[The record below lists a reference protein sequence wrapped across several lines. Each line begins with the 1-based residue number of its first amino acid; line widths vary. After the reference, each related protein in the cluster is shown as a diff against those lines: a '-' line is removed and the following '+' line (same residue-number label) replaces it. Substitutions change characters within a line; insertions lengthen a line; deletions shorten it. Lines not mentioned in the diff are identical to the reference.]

1 MIELS
6 KEQTFQL
13 LWERACRQ
21 KIPIKTT
28 SKIKW
33 YCLNCM
39 KEIYVGFNECSLKSI
54 YCESCQKQGYGS
66 RNGKSS
72 NNIFEAQYLRKLKE
86 LQVKIYEKY
95 LDSHDI

>member
-1 MIELS
+1 MIELT

-13 LWERACRQ
+13 MWERACRQ
-21 KIPIKTT
+21 KRLPKTT

-39 KEIYVGFNECSLKSI
+39 KEIYVGFNECDTKTI
-54 YCESCQKQGYGS
+54 YCEECRK
-66 RNGKSS
+66 NGFGKRSS

-86 LQVKIYEKY
+86 MQVKIFEKY
-95 LDSHDI
+95 LDSHEL